1 MYCFLTQAGEAEASR
16 GQDLKANGAAER
28 WSRGGQRTAAVTAG
42 DWYTTAL
49 QTQQITP
56 GLVHVQSVPLHT
68 LHYHW
73 LTAHRKRDLEFRNHL
88 LSTSRRYILGPCK
101 SHTVFVWC
109 HSKNNNN
116 SRDQQNKF
124 YQQ

>member
-1 MYCFLTQAGEAEASR
+1 MYCFLTKAGEAEASR
-16 GQDLKANGAAER
+16 GQDVKANGAAER
-28 WSRGGQRTAAVTAG
+28 WRWSRGGRRTAAVTAGAGG

-73 LTAHRKRDLEFRNHL
+73 LTAQRKRDLEFRIQL
-88 LSTSRRYILGPCK
+88 LSTSWRYILGPCK
-101 SHTVFVWC
+101 SKE
-109 HSKNNNN
+109 S
-116 SRDQQNKF
+116 
-124 YQQ
+124 